1 LARRWGKYS
10 DGKSDAQT
18 KRSIDRFSKSPPP
31 PEKKMGKWRKSKER
45 ENCVGRT
52 EYLKTSHSWG
62 SHVVKGFHPKTTN
75 PIGQKDGTHTH
86 KRRRQKMSQIRKEM
100 RRVRVCLCADSR
112 DVELEN
118 FKSQVK
124 SSSLIFLLFGSKK
137 RRKFSTR
144 ERIWTSI
151 RGQKWIKERKK
162 KTYAYTLLGGGIN
175 KEEAAQYI
183 SYPCFSSTKDEASVT
198 NPLGGLRESYFGRSF
213 YII

>member
-1 LARRWGKYS
+1 
-10 DGKSDAQT
+10 
-18 KRSIDRFSKSPPP
+18 
-31 PEKKMGKWRKSKER
+31 M
-45 ENCVGRT
+45 
-52 EYLKTSHSWG
+52 
-62 SHVVKGFHPKTTN
+62 
-75 PIGQKDGTHTH
+75 
-86 KRRRQKMSQIRKEM
+86 
-100 RRVRVCLCADSR
+100 RVCLCADSR

-162 KTYAYTLLGGGIN
+162 KTYAYTLLRGESTKKKLRN
-175 KEEAAQYI
+175 I

-198 NPLGGLRESYFGRSF
+198 NPLEG
-213 YII
+213 